1 MVANLKKGTWT
12 CFTQLLQNNESTILL
27 GKLIQISNFISKI
40 TTWVVLKTWSL
51 THIIKCKKKYP

>member
-1 MVANLKKGTWT
+1 MVPNLNKGSWT

-40 TTWVVLKTWSL
+40 TTWGVLKT
-51 THIIKCKKKYP
+51 